1 MPKSKTPKVAVG
13 MAASFIGLAG
23 VIIFL
28 LVAKR
33 ISVELGMLMLV
44 ASLGMHLGFGI
55 LIAVY
60 RLIGKLE

>member
-1 MPKSKTPKVAVG
+1 
-13 MAASFIGLAG
+13 MAASFTGVAG
-23 VIIFL
+23 AIIFL
-28 LVAKR
+28 LVTKT

>member
-23 VIIFL
+23 VIIYL
-28 LVAKR
+28 LATKM